1 MAKKPLPRKGPGA
14 TAAGVSAPRQPA
26 PPKPEA
32 EGKFDKFAAFGL
44 VLPATLLGIITLI
57 VAMGYTVHAFDV
69 GFPGK
74 TVANWNTGTEAVT
87 KLSGAVQITGFSQSN
102 YIGRSSAG
110 EMDVAL
116 LNVGRNHNVNLGD
129 VFTLSTENP
138 DVRLEFV
145 VFDVQAETSQAYILL
160 GENVAEGGKHRY
172 SLKLSA
178 LNELCGGTSNIAVQR
193 LWKDQIVRRYAEPR
207 SAS

>member
-1 MAKKPLPRKGPGA
+1 M
-14 TAAGVSAPRQPA
+14 SAPRQPA

-44 VLPATLLGIITLI
+44 VLPATLLAIITLI
-57 VAMGYTVHAFDV
+57 VAMGYTVYAFDV

-74 TVANWNTGTEAVT
+74 TVANWNTGSEAVT
-87 KLSGAVQITGFSQSN
+87 KLSGAVQISGFSQSG
-102 YIGRSSAG
+102 YIGDSSSG

-129 VFTLSTENP
+129 VFTLTTETP
-138 DVRLEFV
+138 DVRIEFV

-160 GENVAEGGKHRY
+160 GENVAEGGKRKY
-172 SLKLSA
+172 GFKLSA
-178 LNELCGGTSNIAVQR
+178 LCELCGGTNNIAVQR

-207 SAS
+207 SGS